1 MVLDTHWQFTTVDV
15 SLPKLVL
22 APTEKKTLAG
32 TCDFEIISEFL
43 QEFLVVNSCHVRTK
57 TLLKDAD
64 DYISWKDYL
73 RDCLRESCW

>member
-1 MVLDTHWQFTTVDV
+1 MVLDTHSQFTTLDV

-22 APTEKKTLAG
+22 TPTEKKTLAG

-57 TLLKDAD
+57 ALLKDAD